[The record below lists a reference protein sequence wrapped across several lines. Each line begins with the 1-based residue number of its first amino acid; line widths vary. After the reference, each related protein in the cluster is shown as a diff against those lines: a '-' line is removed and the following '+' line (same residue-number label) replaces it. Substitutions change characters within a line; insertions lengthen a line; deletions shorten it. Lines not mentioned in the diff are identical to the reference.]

1 MRFSNKHL
9 LLVYIVLVLP
19 SSVQTGVPVTVSL
32 CEVLGLKISERWIL
46 ERFQE
51 LMYCCYEII
60 NLFCCYVRAQ
70 ILYFAHAW
78 FQ

>member
-1 MRFSNKHL
+1 MRFGNKHL
-9 LLVYIVLVLP
+9 LLVEP

-51 LMYCCYEII
+51 LMYCCYESIKFYFVAMYI
-60 NLFCCYVRAQ
+60 RAQ